1 MNLRKGAASASM
13 NLRKSAA
20 SASST
25 KPEQTTNPVH
35 LSVIDSL
42 EAAKVHYSAKRLFVG
57 NLTRERSDQ
66 EAVFAYESSTQAERL
81 YEFRELAKAE
91 WVLAEP
97 KIVDFF
103 WEAQSRSKIARQP
116 QIRDEHY

>member
-1 MNLRKGAASASM
+1 M
-13 NLRKSAA
+13 
-20 SASST
+20 
-25 KPEQTTNPVH
+25 
-35 LSVIDSL
+35 
-42 EAAKVHYSAKRLFVG
+42 AAKVHYSAKSLFVA

-97 KIVDFF
+97 KSVDF